1 MNSGN
6 FLAWLFLFSFFLPVG
21 VWGQY
26 VKQETIGSTTYAVI
40 YADGLAESA
49 IWPIG
54 MKLTRQSADGK
65 VTVIRHQVDKGN
77 GGNLSVNDRVA
88 ARFIIAPTDFS
99 NFNIRWEFAS
109 GVEISGNENLDADFT
124 NLADRGCR
132 TYSFGGRKWRVP
144 TQRELQLMWVLREG
158 IRRAYSGVAGAVDMV
173 SSTTGPGGNYWS
185 ATEES
190 ATKAWVFDFSSVY
203 PRSFTQSKSS
213 AGTRVRCVS
222 DY

>member
-26 VKQETIGSTTYAVI
+26 VKREPIGGTTYAVI

-49 IWPIG
+49 VWSLG
-54 MKLTRQSADGK
+54 MRVTKQSGDGK
-65 VTVIRHQVDKGN
+65 ITVIRHQVDRGN
-77 GGNLSVNDRVA
+77 DGNLSVNDRVA
-88 ARFIIAPTDFS
+88 ARFIIAPADHS
-99 NFNIRWEFAS
+99 NVNIRWEFAS
-109 GVEISGNENLDADFT
+109 GVEVAGNDNLNADFM
-124 NLADRGCR
+124 NLANRGCR
-132 TYSFGGRKWRVP
+132 DYSFGGRKWRVP

-173 SSTTGPGGNYWS
+173 SSTTGSGGKYWS
-185 ATEES
+185 ATEKS
-190 ATKAWVFDFSSVY
+190 ATEAWVFDFSSVY
-203 PRSFTQSKSS
+203 PQSFTQLKSS
-213 AGTRVRCVS
+213 GGTRVRCVS